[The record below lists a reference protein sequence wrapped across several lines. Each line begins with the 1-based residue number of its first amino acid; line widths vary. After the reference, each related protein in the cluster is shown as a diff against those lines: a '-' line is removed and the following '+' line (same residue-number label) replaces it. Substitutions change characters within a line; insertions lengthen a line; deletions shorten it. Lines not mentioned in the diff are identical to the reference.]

1 MYKTNGIYVNTC
13 MFVRMYGLDSCM
25 YVYAP
30 HPFFFSLLSFLSSID
45 GRPASRTAKAQQ
57 NQKKEREN
65 RECTHICA
73 FYGTQRRSSE
83 GGSYEQGVKTKRTE
97 SKRAYKS
104 ALFVG

>member
-30 HPFFFSLLSFLSSID
+30 HPFFLACFLSFLPSTD
-45 GRPASRTAKAQQ
+45 ALHPGPQKPNKTKKKRERTVNA
-57 NQKKEREN
+57 R
-65 RECTHICA
+65 IYVL
-73 FYGTQRRSSE
+73 FYGTQRRSSG

>member
-57 NQKKEREN
+57 NQKKRERTVNARIYVLFTE
-65 RECTHICA
+65 HKGA
-73 FYGTQRRSSE
+73 L
-83 GGSYEQGVKTKRTE
+83 VKVEAMNK
-97 SKRAYKS
+97 
-104 ALFVG
+104 G